1 MIENKKQLAFDFF
14 PDIQP
19 FSFHDLKLLRIEL
32 GISQSDAAK
41 FLNVS
46 RSHFA
51 HAENGDSH
59 LNHKLLEQYRLFI
72 HNCIHGLI
80 HFQPSLSSRNV
91 LLCNPNNRDAYVSKD
106 KAMNTKV
113 IREHLGL
120 SIREVAEF
128 LGISS
133 TSVYDHEIGRRSM
146 KADDYEKLM
155 KFFADVKRHKVFG
168 SHS

>member
-1 MIENKKQLAFDFF
+1 MTAENKQLTLDYF

-19 FSFHDLKLLRIEL
+19 LSFHDLKLLRIEL

-41 FLNVS
+41 FLHVS

-59 LNHKLLEQYRLFI
+59 LHQKLLERYRLFI
-72 HNCIHGLI
+72 HNCIHGFI
-80 HFQPSLSSRNV
+80 HFHRTSDNV
-91 LLCNPNNRDAYVSKD
+91 ITCNPSDRDAYVSKD
-106 KAMNTKV
+106 KARNTKV

-128 LGISS
+128 LGISC